1 VRKGFFLYIC
11 INVLLDGRAGQV
23 RLSEKG
29 IFFFLYMYY

>member
-1 VRKGFFLYIC
+1 MRKGFFLYIC

-29 IFFFLYMYY
+29 IFFLYMYY